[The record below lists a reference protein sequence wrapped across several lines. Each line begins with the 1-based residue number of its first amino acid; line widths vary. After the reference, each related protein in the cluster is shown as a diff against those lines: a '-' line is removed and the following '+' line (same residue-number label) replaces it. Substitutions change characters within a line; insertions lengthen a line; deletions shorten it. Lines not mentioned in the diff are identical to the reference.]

1 MSKEITIKDGDYVLW
16 VKEIAARYR
25 RCQVKAS
32 IKVN

>member
-1 MSKEITIKDGDYVLW
+1 MDGDYVLW

-32 IKVN
+32 IKVHVFRG